1 MNIRTR
7 FALVLI
13 AFCAI
18 SMPASAQKVYKCG
31 NSYSQVPCPDGE
43 TLEPADTRT
52 SAQKTDAQRIQKMQ
66 SREADNLEKLRLKDE
81 ANTRTADTAR
91 RKAAEKQAK
100 TTQAEE
106 VARAKVKAKAKQ
118 EGDQPLVLSPPSSKP
133 KTHKKP
139 KEPDFFTAGKA
150 ADAKN

>member
-1 MNIRTR
+1 MNIGTR

-13 AFCAI
+13 AGCAI
-18 SMPASAQKVYKCG
+18 SMTASAQKVYKCG
-31 NSYSQVPCPDGE
+31 SSYSQVPCPDGE

-52 SAQKTDAQRIQKMQ
+52 PAQKTDAQRIQKMQ

-106 VARAKVKAKAKQ
+106 VARTKAKAKAKQ
-118 EGDQPLVLSPPSSKP
+118 EADEPVVLSPPSSKP
-133 KTHKKP
+133 KAHKKP
-139 KEPDFFTAGKA
+139 KEPDFFTARKA